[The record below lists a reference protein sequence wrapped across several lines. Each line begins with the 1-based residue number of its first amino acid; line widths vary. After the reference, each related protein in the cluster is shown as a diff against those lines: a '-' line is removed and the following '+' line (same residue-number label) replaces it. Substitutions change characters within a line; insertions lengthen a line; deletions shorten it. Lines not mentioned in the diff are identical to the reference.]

1 MVPYPRVTGL
11 VRQLTHDVRN
21 GLNNIDLQAALLQ
34 ELVADPQVAPE
45 IKRLR
50 GMVSDTAK
58 WLQDFSRTF
67 WSSEPHL
74 VTYSAAAFVEDF
86 RSRME
91 KKLPQL
97 APHIRWSVSL
107 PEGKMLVVELIEPKS
122 SVPSAPETWGLEPL
136 VSTRRSGFGM
146 GLFQAR
152 QIIDLHGGEMTFTFD
167 QTRQRLTTRVAL
179 PLAAR

>member
-1 MVPYPRVTGL
+1 
-11 VRQLTHDVRN
+11 
-21 GLNNIDLQAALLQ
+21 
-34 ELVADPQVAPE
+34 
-45 IKRLR
+45 
-50 GMVSDTAK
+50 
-58 WLQDFSRTF
+58 
-67 WSSEPHL
+67 
-74 VTYSAAAFVEDF
+74 
-86 RSRME
+86 
-91 KKLPQL
+91 
-97 APHIRWSVSL
+97 
-107 PEGKMLVVELIEPKS
+107 MLVVELIEPKS